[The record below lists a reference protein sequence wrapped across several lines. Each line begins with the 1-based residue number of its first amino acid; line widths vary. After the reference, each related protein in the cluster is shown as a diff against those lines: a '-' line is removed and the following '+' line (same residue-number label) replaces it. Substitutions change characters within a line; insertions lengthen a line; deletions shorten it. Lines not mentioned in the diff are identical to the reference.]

1 MIVSPWALD
10 FNCIRFYYIIIATFL
25 HYCNNLIHLFLK
37 SFVITWTWGCII
49 IHHVGIIRLWK
60 IIPYENGAIN
70 QLTIEN
76 VTIQTYFHIS
86 SLLLDLDSDTGCLRG
101 RVSCE
106 VRWSV
111 RTQSLTST
119 YLRDTH
125 TRGWRRGRRWVW
137 PASCRW
143 SATPPALGWILVHHL
158 SAGFHRTLLCTE
170 TSM

>member
-10 FNCIRFYYIIIATFL
+10 FNCIRFYYIIITTFL

-86 SLLLDLDSDTGCLRG
+86 SLLLDLGSVTGCLRG

-111 RTQSLTST
+111 RTQSLITPHLT
-119 YLRDTH
+119 LTWFGHR
-125 TRGWRRGRRWVW
+125 
-137 PASCRW
+137 
-143 SATPPALGWILVHHL
+143 ATPCPALHGLNPDMQQWRPPF
-158 SAGFHRTLLCTE
+158 AE
-170 TSM
+170 